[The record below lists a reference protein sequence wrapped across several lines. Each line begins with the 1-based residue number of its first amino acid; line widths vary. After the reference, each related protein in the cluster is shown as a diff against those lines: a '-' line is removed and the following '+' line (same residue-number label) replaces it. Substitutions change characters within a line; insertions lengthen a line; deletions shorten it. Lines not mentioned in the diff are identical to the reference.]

1 MSESINAKDVEIFLL
16 DNPDFFVSREALL
29 TELDFKHDSGNAS
42 SLLKD
47 KLKGLERSIIL

>member
-29 TELDFKHDSGNAS
+29 TELDFKHDSGNA
-42 SLLKD
+42 
-47 KLKGLERSIIL
+47 